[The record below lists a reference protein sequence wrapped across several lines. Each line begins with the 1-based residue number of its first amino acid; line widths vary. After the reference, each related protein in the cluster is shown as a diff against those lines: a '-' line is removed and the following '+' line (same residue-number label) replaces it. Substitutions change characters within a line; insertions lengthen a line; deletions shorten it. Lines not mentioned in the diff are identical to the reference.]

1 MKTRKRYNLVLAIYP
16 STRGFAFVVFEGPLS
31 PVDWSAREVRGQNK
45 NQRCLVGIAAV
56 LERYQPDALVLQDMS
71 LTGTRRAHRLRELNA
86 CIGELADERGIP
98 MFTYS
103 RAQVRKAFEPFGL
116 TNKHFI
122 AEAIAKH
129 IPAFDRH
136 LPPVRK
142 PWMSEDARMGI
153 FDAAALVLTF
163 FRGAAGGGGHEA
175 G

>member
-31 PVDWSAREVRGQNK
+31 PVDWSAREVRGRNK
-45 NQRCLVGIAAV
+45 NQQCLVGIAAV

-86 CIGELADERGIP
+86 CISELADERGIP
-98 MFTYS
+98 VFAFS

-116 TNKHFI
+116 TSKHFI
-122 AEAIAKH
+122 AETIAKH

-153 FDAAALVLTF
+153 FDAAALALTF
-163 FRGAAGGGGHEA
+163 FQSAAGGGQEA